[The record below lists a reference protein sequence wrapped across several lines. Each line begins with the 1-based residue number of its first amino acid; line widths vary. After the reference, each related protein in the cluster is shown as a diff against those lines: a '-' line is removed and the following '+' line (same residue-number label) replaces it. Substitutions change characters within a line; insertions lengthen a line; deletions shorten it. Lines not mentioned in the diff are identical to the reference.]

1 MIWLLVPHD
10 LAEVAL
16 VDLLAA
22 DRAWVNSIVPVLRL
36 VWLAGLRR
44 SKVGYSGHARTN
56 TFRGKSS
63 VSCSSQLVKDIAPKA
78 IVIWSTVE
86 MSLQSALRHGGR
98 RFQPVEIDRRLSGL
112 ISVHA
117 RRGGIAAHLFR
128 LAGRTSSNRNGV
140 FRHSFIYSWFLIHM
154 ASNAFTRIWFAL
166 SRLRRATNG
175 N

>member
-22 DRAWVNSIVPVLRL
+22 DRAWVKSIVPVLRL

-56 TFRGKSS
+56 TISRQKFRQLLFS
-63 VSCSSQLVKDIAPKA
+63 VGERHRTKA

-128 LAGRTSSNRNGV
+128 LAGRTSSNRNG
-140 FRHSFIYSWFLIHM
+140 FFTHSFIYSWFLIHM

>member
-1 MIWLLVPHD
+1 ML
-10 LAEVAL
+10 E
-16 VDLLAA
+16 
-22 DRAWVNSIVPVLRL
+22 
-36 VWLAGLRR
+36 
-44 SKVGYSGHARTN
+44 RTR
-56 TFRGKSS
+56 FRGKSS
-63 VSCSSQLVKDIAPKA
+63 FSCSSQLVKDIAPKA

-128 LAGRTSSNRNGV
+128 LAGRTSSNRNG
-140 FRHSFIYSWFLIHM
+140 FFTHSFIYSWFLIHM

-166 SRLRRATNG
+166 SRLR
-175 N
+175 